1 MFTYFFVA
9 VLQSSYLCLLL
20 CCCFAVLHLAFAS
33 DPARFT
39 SVLRMSLVL
48 TPQTPPSPGG
58 ARGRGTRLELC
69 LVWFGNEKRGRCQ
82 NHMTYCLATSPKST
96 QILSEILPLASLAL
110 LLKIEAGT
118 FCLSI
123 FLGDCLYTNLMR
135 SRLAWGPAWVFDGG
149 AKNYLINHLGSGYSS
164 VRYIVDPEV

>member
-1 MFTYFFVA
+1 MQVRRVQPAYFTVAVPFIEKQRNPNANEYIVAEISTTVSTDTMFTYFFVA

-48 TPQTPPSPGG
+48 TPQTPPSPVG
-58 ARGRGTRLELC
+58 ARGRGTRLQLC
-69 LVWFGNEKRGRCQ
+69 LVDWFGNEKRGRYQ
-82 NHMTYCLATSPKST
+82 YHMTYCLATSPKST
-96 QILSEILPLASLAL
+96 QILPEILPLAL

-118 FCLSI
+118 FYQYSWEI
-123 FLGDCLYTNLMR
+123 VYTQT
-135 SRLAWGPAWVFDGG
+135 
-149 AKNYLINHLGSGYSS
+149 
-164 VRYIVDPEV
+164 